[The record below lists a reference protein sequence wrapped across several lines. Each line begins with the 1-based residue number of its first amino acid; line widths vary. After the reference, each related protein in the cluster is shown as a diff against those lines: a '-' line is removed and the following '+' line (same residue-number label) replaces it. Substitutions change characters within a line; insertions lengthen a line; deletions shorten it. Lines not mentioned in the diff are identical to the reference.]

1 MVLSMAQM
9 GSDGTVWSIDAQTG
23 FAQCYVGSGR
33 WQVNASR
40 SMKAVSCASAGQVWG
55 LDTAGKACVLAS
67 SPVQTLGDG
76 AMLALG
82 GRTGRLWVGGQQNIT
97 WTDRSGQTGV
107 IPYPPRPSDQN
118 VGINCIV
125 ATDPAQGGYALW
137 ATTTNWSASPRRIQ
151 TLFWDGSA
159 WRDSGAPGLNALSIG
174 LDNSVWGYVSPE
186 MNGALYRFVATPT
199 ATWSLALMP
208 PASGHIYSY
217 TVIDPNN
224 IWAVDDTF
232 ALYRWDGGS
241 WRQGGGGPTSIQ
253 RGWDGALYGRY
264 QLDPQHQQP
273 VLLFNGFAGWVTAPL
288 VPPTMT
294 FGSNSQFVGRDSN
307 AWWTAAGG
315 VQFWPGP
322 TWQDM
327 GGPAL
332 NTISGAADGTV
343 WGTDPNNAL
352 LRFNGT
358 SWDSMPGQ
366 AKQVS
371 VGRSDLVWSLD
382 VNGNAQRWTGAAWE
396 AHGNPGAPL
405 TSIAALA
412 DGAVAATARVQQK
425 PSLTMGVV
433 FVWNGSQWISTGTP
447 ADQIAGADSYH
458 LAGVSR
464 GPNGQGGALVIGI
477 AATPQTAPADV
488 ESLGFAPPNPV
499 LPGTVMTLSW
509 AAFPGAVSYAVKI
522 VGGDG
527 SIGLDQT
534 VTGTSVSYTL
544 QRGDALRTI
553 QGTVQAL
560 DRGGSV
566 VALGSVSYYC
576 GSGQG

>member
-9 GSDGTVWSIDAQTG
+9 GNDGTVWSIDAQTAL
-23 FAQCYVGSGR
+23 AQCYVGSGR
-33 WQVNASR
+33 WQVNTSR
-40 SMKAVSCASAGQVWG
+40 GMKAVSCASAGQVWG
-55 LDTAGKACVLAS
+55 IDAAGKACVLTSA
-67 SPVQTLGDG
+67 PVQTLGDG

-82 GRTGRLWVGGQQNIT
+82 GRSGRLWVGGWTNIT

-107 IPYPPRPSDQN
+107 IPTPPRPGDQN
-118 VGINCIV
+118 VGINCIA
-125 ATDPAQGGYALW
+125 ATDPAQGGYLLW
-137 ATTTNWSASPRRIQ
+137 ATTTNWSASPPHSQ
-151 TLFWDGSA
+151 ALFWDGSA

-174 LDNSVWGYVSPE
+174 LDNSVWGYVSPQ

-199 ATWSLALMP
+199 ARWVQALTP

-232 ALYRWDGGS
+232 ALYHWDGGS
-241 WRQGGGGPTSIQ
+241 WMRQGGGGPTSIQ

-273 VLLFNGFAGWVTAPL
+273 VLLFNGFSGWVTAPL
-288 VPPTMT
+288 VPQTMT
-294 FGSNSQFVGRDSN
+294 FGQYSQFVGRDSN
-307 AWWTAAGG
+307 AWWAAPAG
-315 VQFWPGP
+315 VQYWPGP

-327 GGPAL
+327 AGAVL
-332 NTISGAADGTV
+332 RTISGAADGSV

-358 SWDSMPGQ
+358 SWDNMPGQ

-371 VGRSDLVWSLD
+371 VARTDLVWSID
-382 VNGNAQRWTGAAWE
+382 VNGNAQRWTGSAWE

-412 DGAVAATARVQQK
+412 DGAVAATAPVQQR
-425 PSLTMGVV
+425 SGLTKGMV
-433 FVWNGSQWISTGTP
+433 FVWNGSQWVSTGAA

-458 LAGVSR
+458 LAGVS
-464 GPNGQGGALVIGI
+464 GGALVIGI
-477 AATPQTAPADV
+477 AAAPQTAPADV
-488 ESLGFAPPNPV
+488 QNLGFAPPNPV

-509 AAFPGAVSYAVKI
+509 AAFRGAVSYAVKI
-522 VGGDG
+522 FSGDG
-527 SIGLDQT
+527 SVGVDQT
-534 VTGTSVSYTL
+534 ITATSVSYTL
-544 QRGDALRTI
+544 QRGDALHTI
-553 QGTVQAL
+553 QGAVQAL
-560 DRGGSV
+560 DSSGSV
-566 VALGSVSYYC
+566 VAIGSVSYYC
-576 GSGQG
+576 GGAWG